1 MRDQSGEDECVIFR
15 NVQGQDSDEPQLGCH
30 LIGVCC
36 HHHGGNVAVLSEAGG
51 VEFLLHAESNS
62 PIDVMVT
69 FTVFDPVESFDV
81 IS

>member
-1 MRDQSGEDECVIFR
+1 
-15 NVQGQDSDEPQLGCH
+15 
-30 LIGVCC
+30 
-36 HHHGGNVAVLSEAGG
+36 

-62 PIDVMVT
+62 PIDVKVA

>member
-1 MRDQSGEDECVIFR
+1 
-15 NVQGQDSDEPQLGCH
+15 
-30 LIGVCC
+30 
-36 HHHGGNVAVLSEAGG
+36 

-81 IS
+81 VG